1 MNRFHIGIDTRV
13 ELPASIAVWKYEATR
28 GVLWLSPS
36 REFKINPSMG
46 RNLWFLDECWSKSF
60 KRRCSNGCVSEWK
73 LVVVNPWVEPQ
84 RWELEAVRVD
94 AVISRKGKITREQ
107 MEKSAGRLKIIA
119 RTGVGVDPSRVD
131 LEAAKEFKIWVTNQ
145 PGSNAVSVA
154 ELVFGQMIA
163 LVRHTHEANRA
174 VKENRWSDYLKFI
187 GTELAGK
194 TIGIVGMGNIGARM
208 ALRARAFE
216 MDFLVYDPYIPESHV
231 TALGGKWVSL
241 RELLSDSDFV
251 TIHCPLNRETRGMV
265 GEKDLASMK
274 PSAYLIN
281 AARGGIV
288 DEKALCSALQQ
299 KKIAGAALD
308 VIAEEPPEKDH
319 PLFKLDNVLWTPH
332 LGAVTLEAT
341 ERGEWGAAEEV
352 IRVLE
357 GKRPKNPVVDA
368 DAARLLLPA

>member
-1 MNRFHIGIDTRV
+1 MSLGKVLVEEFQPEVLKWLRERV
-13 ELPASIAVWKYEATR
+13 EL
-28 GVLWLSPS
+28 
-36 REFKINPSMG
+36 
-46 RNLWFLDECWSKSF
+46 
-60 KRRCSNGCVSEWK
+60 
-73 LVVVNPWVEPQ
+73 VVINPWVEPE
-84 RWELEAVRVD
+84 RWELEVTRVD
-94 AVISRKGKITREQ
+94 GVISRKGKITGEQ
-107 MEKSAGRLKIIA
+107 MRRCGGRLKIIA

-131 LEAAKEFKIWVTNQ
+131 LETAKELKIWVTNQ

-163 LVRHTHEANRA
+163 LVRHTHAANRA

-194 TIGIVGMGNIGARM
+194 TLGIVGMGNIGARV

-231 TALGGKWVSL
+231 TALGGKWVGL
-241 RELLSDSDFV
+241 EELLADSDFV
-251 TIHCPLNRETRGMV
+251 TLHCPLNRETRGMI
-265 GEKDLASMK
+265 GAKEIASLK
-274 PSAYLIN
+274 PAAYLIN

-288 DEKALCSALQQ
+288 DEDALCAVLRDG
-299 KKIAGAALD
+299 KIAGAALD
-308 VIAEEPPEKDH
+308 VIANEPPPKNH

-332 LGAVTLEAT
+332 LGAVTLEAS

-357 GKRPKNPVVDA
+357 SKRPKNPVVDA
-368 DAARLLLPA
+368 DEARLLLPA

>member
-1 MNRFHIGIDTRV
+1 MALGRVLVEEFQAGVLQWLGERV
-13 ELPASIAVWKYEATR
+13 E
-28 GVLWLSPS
+28 
-36 REFKINPSMG
+36 
-46 RNLWFLDECWSKSF
+46 
-60 KRRCSNGCVSEWK
+60 

-84 RWELEAVRVD
+84 RWELEASRVD

-107 MEKSAGRLKIIA
+107 MAKSAGRLRIIA

-131 LEAAKEFKIWVTNQ
+131 LEAAKELKIWVTNQ

-187 GTELAGK
+187 GSELAGK
-194 TIGIVGMGNIGARM
+194 TLGIIGMGNIGARM

-216 MDFLVYDPYIPESHV
+216 MNFLVYDPYIPESHV

-241 RELLSDSDFV
+241 HELLADSDFV
-251 TIHCPLNRETRGMV
+251 TIHCPLNRETRGIV
-265 GEKDLASMK
+265 GQKGLALMK
-274 PSAYLIN
+274 PSAFLLN

-288 DEKALCSALQQ
+288 DEDALCRVLQQ

-308 VIAEEPPEKDH
+308 VIADEPPAKDH

-332 LGAVTLEAT
+332 LGAVTLEASQ
-341 ERGEWGAAEEV
+341 RGEWGAAEEV

-357 GKRPKNPVVDA
+357 RKRPKNPVVDA
-368 DAARLLLPA
+368 DEACLLLPA

>member
-1 MNRFHIGIDTRV
+1 MSLGRVLVEEFQPEVLKWLRERV
-13 ELPASIAVWKYEATR
+13 EL
-28 GVLWLSPS
+28 
-36 REFKINPSMG
+36 
-46 RNLWFLDECWSKSF
+46 
-60 KRRCSNGCVSEWK
+60 
-73 LVVVNPWVEPQ
+73 VVINPWVEPE
-84 RWELEAVRVD
+84 RWELEATRVD
-94 AVISRKGKITREQ
+94 GVISRKGKITGEQ
-107 MEKSAGRLKIIA
+107 MRRCGGRLKIIA

-131 LEAAKEFKIWVTNQ
+131 LETAKELKIWVTNQ

-163 LVRHTHEANRA
+163 LVRHTHAANRA

-194 TIGIVGMGNIGARM
+194 TLGIVGMGNIGARV

-231 TALGGKWVSL
+231 TALGGKWVGL
-241 RELLSDSDFV
+241 EELLADSDFV
-251 TIHCPLNRETRGMV
+251 TLHCPLNRETRGMI
-265 GEKDLASMK
+265 GAKEIASLK
-274 PSAYLIN
+274 PAAYLIN

-288 DEKALCSALQQ
+288 DEDALCAVLRDG
-299 KKIAGAALD
+299 KIAGAALD
-308 VIAEEPPEKDH
+308 VIANEPPPKNH

-332 LGAVTLEAT
+332 LGAGTLEAS

-357 GKRPKNPVVDA
+357 SKRPKNPVVDA
-368 DAARLLLPA
+368 DEARLLLPA